1 MRARLRP
8 RESDGFTLSEMIIVL
23 AILGIVLA
31 ALTQLFVSA
40 NNSAADI
47 TSRFAA
53 QQNDRL
59 ALDAL
64 RRDLHC
70 ASTLT
75 PTTGFPVTS
84 ITVTLGSYCF
94 AAPAGGGSVTWC
106 TVGSGQRFALWRYVG
121 SSCSGTGLEKADFL
135 TTGQVFTN
143 YNSGGAANGGTRAKL
158 SINLPVDTNL
168 ARVGGLYD
176 LQDDIV
182 LRNASR
188 T

>member
-1 MRARLRP
+1 
-8 RESDGFTLSEMIIVL
+8 MIVVL

-31 ALTQLFVSA
+31 GLTQLFVSA
-40 NNSAADI
+40 NNTATDVTA
-47 TSRFAA
+47 RFQA
-53 QQNDRL
+53 QQNGRL

-64 RRDLHC
+64 RRELHC

-84 ITVTLGSYCF
+84 VTITLGSYCLG
-94 AAPAGGGSVTWC
+94 APTGGSVTWC

-121 SSCSGTGLEKADFL
+121 SSCSGTGVEKADYL

-143 YNSGGAANGGTRAKL
+143 FNSGGAANGGTRAKL
-158 SINLPVDTNL
+158 SVNLPVDTDL
-168 ARVGGLYD
+168 RRVGGLYD